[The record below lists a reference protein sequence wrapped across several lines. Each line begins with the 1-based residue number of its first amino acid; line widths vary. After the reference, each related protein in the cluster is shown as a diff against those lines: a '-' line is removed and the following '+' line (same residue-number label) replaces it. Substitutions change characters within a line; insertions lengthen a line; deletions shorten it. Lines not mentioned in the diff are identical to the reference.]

1 MGKYDPLE
9 KYLANYG
16 KEEIIMTFAD
26 IERIIGFSLPAS
38 AVNHAEW
45 WANESKDSSF
55 HSHAKAWRSAGYQVR
70 ANRPER
76 KVVFF
81 KANTATQ
88 AAAKAPDPR
97 TNKLEKAYTR
107 TNSRSPGRPAVR
119 ADENEKIMICGYP
132 FRYIQQL
139 IPDCI
144 DGKAVKYYPQK
155 NYNNVDHLPLLSD
168 GHGAFC
174 HFSVDAPAAAGVYLW
189 VVDGEIIYIG
199 KTVNLAKR
207 FNMGYENISPR
218 NCFVGGQSTNC
229 KMNKVVMEYYE
240 KCTPIDLY
248 FYETA
253 DNKQVELILLRC
265 CNTKYNVRN
274 N

>member
-1 MGKYDPLE
+1 MGKYDSLE

-45 WANESKDSSF
+45 WANEGKDSSF
-55 HSHAKAWRSAGYQVR
+55 HSHTKAWRSAGYKVR

-97 TNKLEKAYTR
+97 TSKLEKAYTR
-107 TNSRSPGRPAVR
+107 TNSRNPGRPAVR

-144 DGKAVKYYPQK
+144 DGKTAKYYPQK
-155 NYNNVDHLPLLSD
+155 T
-168 GHGAFC
+168 
-174 HFSVDAPAAAGVYLW
+174 
-189 VVDGEIIYIG
+189 IIMLIICPCFLTGMVRFAVFPWTRRRRPEYICG
-199 KTVNLAKR
+199 WWTVR
-207 FNMGYENISPR
+207 S
-218 NCFVGGQSTNC
+218 STS
-229 KMNKVVMEYYE
+229 
-240 KCTPIDLY
+240 
-248 FYETA
+248 A
-253 DNKQVELILLRC
+253 R
-265 CNTKYNVRN
+265 R
-274 N
+274 